1 MDEHTSTVAGVH
13 GSIPWISTHSGTSN
27 KGDFMS
33 RRDAYTGKAI
43 TSNPADDTG
52 DAGFARDNTCHC
64 RGCQYQGRYSCTG
77 IYSYELD

>member
-1 MDEHTSTVAGVH
+1 
-13 GSIPWISTHSGTSN
+13 
-27 KGDFMS
+27 MS

-77 IYSYELD
+77 IYSYDLG